1 MQRKED
7 RQLRFKILPDSFT
20 LIINENQKEID
31 VADLSAGE
39 KQLVAISILWSLTKS
54 SSKSFP
60 SLIDT
65 PLARL
70 DSEHRQNIV
79 KNYFPK
85 TSEQVLIFS
94 TDEEV
99 YGKHYQAL
107 KINISHE
114 YLINFDGN
122 LKTSQFTSGYFN
134 S

>member
-1 MQRKED
+1 MEAM
-7 RQLRFKILPDSFT
+7 
-20 LIINENQKEID
+20 QKEID

-107 KINISHE
+107 KSNISHE

>member
-1 MQRKED
+1 M
-7 RQLRFKILPDSFT
+7 PDTFT
-20 LIINENQKEID
+20 LIINENEKEVD
-31 VADLSAGE
+31 VTDLSAGE
-39 KQLVAISILWSLTKS
+39 KQLVAISILWALTKS
-54 SSKSFP
+54 SPKSFP

-107 KINISHE
+107 KNSISHE
-114 YLINFDGN
+114 YLINFDSN
-122 LKTSQFTSGYFN
+122 SKSSQFKSGYFN